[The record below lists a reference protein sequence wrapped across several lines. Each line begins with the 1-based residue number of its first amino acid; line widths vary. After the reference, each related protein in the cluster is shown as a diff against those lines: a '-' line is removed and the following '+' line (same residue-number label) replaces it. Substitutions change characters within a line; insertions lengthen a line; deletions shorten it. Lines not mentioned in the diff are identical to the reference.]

1 MSKYLLEIGVEELPY
16 KFIAQAQT
24 QLETLFK
31 DFFVNNAIEYK
42 NIKTFGTPRRLTV
55 IVDGLSDKQPDV
67 NKKQKGPILNIA
79 LDENKKFTKAAI
91 GFAAKNGVK
100 AEDLVIEDNYVW
112 AKIEQKGKNTT
123 DILKENIERIV
134 LSLQGPYFMRWAD
147 FDIKFQRPIRWIVS
161 LYNDQELPVS
171 IAKIQSSRF
180 SRGHRFVSDHVEIK
194 SIESYEE
201 DLLAAKVIVDT
212 EKRKQKIVSSAKAEA
227 EKIGATVVCEEEL
240 LKEVTAINEW
250 PIPVLCKFNE
260 KYLEIPEKVIVTV
273 MATHQRY
280 FPVYKN
286 GKLLNNFITMANFV
300 GNDLDNIKA
309 GNERV
314 ITARLDDARF
324 FFNEDTQKPLA
335 DYIENLK
342 GMTFQKGMGTVYD
355 KTNRIVELSK
365 YIAGKLGVLSPTIER
380 TAQLCKADLATQL
393 VFEFTE
399 LQGFIGA
406 DYALVSKELPSVALG
421 IKEHYFPLNATSE
434 LPSTIEGQVV
444 SIADKIDTIVAVF
457 AGGKKPTGSQD
468 PLGVRRAVLGI
479 IKTVIQKNLK
489 LDLDDLIEKSIDLLP
504 VKVEDP
510 TTLKQT
516 VIEFFEQR
524 LEVYYS
530 DFEQN
535 DVLDSCISGKN
546 VLSDLQDFV
555 TRIKIVNGIKKDSGF
570 AKLNEG
576 ANRIIRILKST
587 SPVSA
592 TADPTLLQNEYEKK
606 LYTKLSK
613 FTEDMPYTELANS
626 LLDLA
631 DDITA
636 FFDNVLVMDENE
648 KIKNNRINL
657 LSALKNYFAKIADF
671 SKLNG

>member
-16 KFIAQAQT
+16 KFIAQAQA

-31 DFFVNNAIEYK
+31 DFFTNNAIEYK

-123 DILKENIERIV
+123 DILKENIEKIV

-194 SIESYEE
+194 SIESYED

-212 EKRKQKIVSSAKAEA
+212 EKRKQKIASSAKAEA

-355 KTNRIVELSK
+355 KTKRIVELSK
-365 YIAGKLGVLSPTIER
+365 YIAGKLGVSSPTIER

-406 DYALVSKELPSVALG
+406 DYALISKESPAVALG

-434 LPSTIEGQVV
+434 LPSAIEGQVV
-444 SIADKIDTIVAVF
+444 SIADKIDTISAVF

-489 LDLDDLIEKSIDLLP
+489 LDLDDLIEKSIELLP
-504 VKVEDP
+504 VKIEDP
-510 TTLKQT
+510 KALKGT
-516 VIEFFEQR
+516 ITEFFEQR
-524 LEVYYS
+524 LEIYYS
-530 DFEQN
+530 DSEQN
-535 DVLDSCISGKN
+535 DVLEACISGKN
-546 VLSDLQDFV
+546 VLADLQDFV
-555 TRIKIVNGIKKDSGF
+555 SRIKVVNSIKKDAGYT
-570 AKLNEG
+570 KLNEG

-587 SPVSA
+587 TPA
-592 TADPTLLQNEYEKK
+592 TATVDPALLQNEYEKK

-613 FTEDMPYTELANS
+613 FTENMSYTELANS

-657 LSALKNYFAKIADF
+657 LSVLKNYFAKIADF